1 MTMDFANL
9 MTVAALGLLIV
20 LRIDARRF
28 GAADFDDEAA
38 VEGTRVWTRRLTWY
52 GLGLV
57 LVFAAYLAFPRPES
71 VLHLGLGQD
80 RGFALMA
87 GLTLAMLGVGAA
99 VLYAWWRFGDV
110 KMPDGRAYP
119 VGLLNSV
126 ATAFIDEAAFRG
138 ILLGLLLVSN
148 WPPFY
153 AIAFQ
158 AVAYAL
164 ATRLGGAG
172 RPRSL
177 LIVWLVAG
185 FLSGWLTYL
194 TGGIGASLL
203 AHALTRFAIFA
214 ATGHAGQITPS
225 AVSEEEARE
234 LSETSGDDGLDVV
247 PDRGPGGYLRPIE

>member
-1 MTMDFANL
+1 MTLDFANL

-20 LRIDARRF
+20 LRVDARRF
-28 GAADFDDEAA
+28 GAADFDDETNVDSVRA
-38 VEGTRVWTRRLTWY
+38 WTRRLTWY
-52 GLGLV
+52 GLGIV
-57 LVFAAYLAFPRPES
+57 LVFAAYFVFPQPES
-71 VLHLGLGQD
+71 VLHLRLGDD
-80 RGFALMA
+80 RVFALMA

-99 VLYAWWRFGDV
+99 VLYAWWRFGEV
-110 KMPDGRAYP
+110 KLPDGRLYP

-138 ILLGLLLVSN
+138 ILLGLLLFSN
-148 WPPFY
+148 WPPLY
-153 AIAFQ
+153 AVAFQ
-158 AVAYAL
+158 AVVYAL

-177 LIVWLVAG
+177 LVVWLVAG

-194 TGGIGASLL
+194 TGGIGAALL
-203 AHALTRFAIFA
+203 AHALTRFAIFV

-234 LSETSGDDGLDVV
+234 LTETSDDLDVV
-247 PDRGPGGYLRPIE
+247 PEREPGGHLRPIE